1 MSTKRSRSKYA
12 KPGTKGMAAADRRA
26 QLLQIGRELFNEQGY
41 EATSL
46 DSIAARAGVTKPV
59 IYRHFKS
66 KEDLFGS
73 IVDDG
78 VRELG
83 QRLAPAF
90 AQDTLD
96 DLLDSAALALLE
108 FARDDPTGF
117 ETLAG
122 NSPISWSVQR
132 TRRRFV
138 QIAIADAYR
147 RFLPDAKEWAI
158 EAASYASIGLG
169 IYYTLWWAN
178 TKTAP
183 FDEAVGELAAMLRG
197 QLAALEDT

>member
-1 MSTKRSRSKYA
+1 MSTKKSNPTRA

-26 QLLQIGRELFNEQGY
+26 QLLRIGRELFAEQGY

-46 DSIAARAGVTKPV
+46 DAIAARAGVTKPV

-83 QRLAPAF
+83 RRLAPAF
-90 AQDTLD
+90 AADTLAG
-96 DLLDSAALALLE
+96 LLDTAALTLLE
-108 FARDDPTGF
+108 FARDDPEGF
-117 ETLAG
+117 DTLAT

-147 RFLPDAKEWAI
+147 RFLPNAEEWAI
-158 EAASYASIGLG
+158 EAASYGSIGLG
-169 IYYTLWWAN
+169 IYYTQWWVN
-178 TKTAP
+178 TKGVP
-183 FDEAVGELAAMLRG
+183 FDDAVRELAAMFRG
-197 QLAALEDT
+197 QLASLQES